1 MSPLACGV
9 AILDAHTR
17 LARLETDNTSLLAA
31 LGAAATSLS
40 ISTERLL
47 TPVGCLSAGGRNRY
61 YVNTS
66 IEGSSVI

>member
-1 MSPLACGV
+1 MIPLACGV

-47 TPVGCLSAGGRNRY
+47 EECSF
-61 YVNTS
+61 
-66 IEGSSVI
+66 